1 VLSFA
6 PLFDV
11 ERAQRWGCTSKSDDG
26 ILVVLQGIEKAG
38 YHLSL
43 NYFWVQMVTYHI
55 AVEAKERRAAAG
67 TAVTTVFAAF
77 SDPAQ
82 KYSGEC
88 TLQRLGEEVG
98 GAADSDAPGTT
109 GCMPFAEFL
118 LRPHCQP
125 LRNAF
130 LYDK

>member
-1 VLSFA
+1 VR
-6 PLFDV
+6 DV
-11 ERAQRWGCTSKSDDG
+11 CTTNRWGCTSKSDDG
-26 ILVVLQGIEKAG
+26 ILAVLQGIEKAG
-38 YHLSL
+38 FHLSL

-67 TAVTTVFAAF
+67 AAVTTVFAAF

-82 KYSGEC
+82 KYVGEC
-88 TLQRLGEEVG
+88 SLQQLGTELS
-98 GAADSDAPGTT
+98 AAAENTDAPGSS
-109 GCMPFAEFL
+109 GCMAFAEFL
-118 LRPHCQP
+118 PRPHCQP